1 MERFRVVGGTSL
13 RGEVSVVGAKNS
25 ALKLMAGA
33 LLAVGR
39 TDLTNVPAIVDV
51 TIMAEL
57 LRRLGCVVDYDDAA
71 GVVGI
76 DVPERIGHRADYE
89 LVRAL
94 RASICVLGPL
104 VARCGEADVA
114 VPGGDAIGSR
124 GLDLHA
130 AGLEAL
136 GATVHVTHGYLIAE
150 APNGLHGADIR
161 LDFPSVGATENV
173 LMAAVLASGQTRV
186 TNAAR
191 EPEIVDIA
199 AFLSKMGARIAGA
212 GTSVIVVE
220 GVSALTPVSH
230 HVVPDRIAAG
240 TWAFAA
246 ATTGGDV
253 EVVGGVAGHLGTALD
268 PVDRRRLPDHD
279 NGPRVSGGCE
289 RSLLGVRCGHAA
301 LPRFPTDL
309 QPFALTYNAVARG
322 SAMVTEN
329 LFEARFRTVQE
340 LARLGLTP
348 ASMVTTSCCTASNGS
363 PVPPSMP
370 ATSGPGLPWSSRA
383 WSPMGSR
390 LSAGPITSTAVTRGS
405 TRRCADSEPSSPAN
419 RMRPCTSEVLVR
431 RGSLGRPSCDVTIVT
446 ARSMIVRP
454 QKG

>member
-1 MERFRVVGGTSL
+1 T
-13 RGEVSVVGAKNS
+13 
-25 ALKLMAGA
+25 
-33 LLAVGR
+33 
-39 TDLTNVPAIVDV
+39 
-51 TIMAEL
+51 
-57 LRRLGCVVDYDDAA
+57 VDYDAA
-71 GVVGI
+71 VGFVGI
-76 DVPERIGHRADYE
+76 DVPDNIGHRADYE

-114 VPGGDAIGSR
+114 VPGGDEIGSR

-136 GATVHVTHGYLIAE
+136 GATVHVTHGYLIAK
-150 APNGLHGADIR
+150 APNGLRGADIR

-173 LMAAVLASGQTRV
+173 LMAAVLASGATRV

-199 AFLSKMGARIAGA
+199 AFLCKMGARIEGA
-212 GTSVIVVE
+212 GTSLIEVE

-246 ATTGGDV
+246 ATTRGDI
-253 EVVGGVAGHLGTALD
+253 EVVGAVSGHLGMALD
-268 PVDRRRLPDHD
+268 LLTDAGCDITTTDRGFRVTANGRCSAFDVATLPYP
-279 NGPRVSGGCE
+279 G
-289 RSLLGVRCGHAA
+289 
-301 LPRFPTDL
+301 FPTDL

-340 LARLGLTP
+340 LARLGADARVDGHHVMLHGVKRLSGAP
-348 ASMVTTSCCTASNGS
+348 VEASDIRSGAALVIAGLVADGITT
-363 PVPPSMP
+363 V
-370 ATSGPGLPWSSRA
+370 SRA
-383 WSPMGSR
+383 HHIDRGYAGFDETLRR
-390 LSAGPITSTAVTRGS
+390 LGADVTR
-405 TRRCADSEPSSPAN
+405 EPDEAPY
-419 RMRPCTSEVLVR
+419 
-431 RGSLGRPSCDVTIVT
+431 I
-446 ARSMIVRP
+446 
-454 QKG
+454 

>member
-25 ALKLMAGA
+25 ALKLMAGS

-39 TDLTNVPAIVDV
+39 TRLSNVPAIIDV

-57 LRRLGCVVDYDDAA
+57 LRRLGCTVDYDPTS
-71 GVVGI
+71 GVVEL
-76 DVPERIGHRADYE
+76 DVPETIMHRADYE

-104 VARCGEADVA
+104 VARCGRADVA

-124 GLDLHA
+124 GLDMHA
-130 AGLEAL
+130 AGLETL
-136 GATVHVTHGYLIAE
+136 GAAVHVTHGYLIAE
-150 APNGLHGADIR
+150 APGGLHGGDIR
-161 LDFPSVGATENV
+161 LGFPSVGATENI
-173 LMAAVLASGQTRV
+173 LMAAVLAKGRTTV

-199 AFLSKMGARIAGA
+199 AFLSEMGARIEGA

-220 GVSALTPVSH
+220 GVSTLNAVSH

-253 EVVGGVAGHLGTALD
+253 EVIGAVPAHVGTALD
-268 PVDRRRLPDHD
+268 LLANAGSDVTVTDRGFRVAASGRQSAFDVATLPYP
-279 NGPRVSGGCE
+279 G
-289 RSLLGVRCGHAA
+289 
-301 LPRFPTDL
+301 FPTDL
-309 QPFALTYNAVARG
+309 QPFALVYNAVARG

-329 LFEARFRTVQE
+329 VFEARFRTVQE
-340 LARLGLTP
+340 LARLGAQTRVDGHHVMLHG
-348 ASMVTTSCCTASNGS
+348 VE
-363 PVPPSMP
+363 
-370 ATSGPGLPWSSRA
+370 
-383 WSPMGSR
+383 R
-390 LSAGPITSTAVTRGS
+390 LSGAPVQASDIRSGAALVIAGLVADGETTVGRAHHVDRGYAGFAEALRGLGANVTR
-405 TRRCADSEPSSPAN
+405 EPDEAAPF
-419 RMRPCTSEVLVR
+419 L
-431 RGSLGRPSCDVTIVT
+431 
-446 ARSMIVRP
+446 
-454 QKG
+454 